1 MKSLLGFEFGA
12 RAVPRP
18 SHRRFLPRLARWL
31 RSHRAS
37 FLKVREPEV
46 EPAVAQE
53 AARRNAPPL
62 LSFLT

>member
-1 MKSLLGFEFGA
+1 MKSLLGFEFGS

-18 SHRRFLPRLARWL
+18 SHGRFLPRLARWL

-37 FLKVREPEV
+37 FLKCGNRRSSR
-46 EPAVAQE
+46 QSHKK
-53 AARRNAPPL
+53 AARRNARPL